1 MKIQECSSVG
11 ESCGLINHV
20 SHRFKSYHSYFSCLL
35 FFRNF
40 GVPPFYP
47 VGVTVNGGARP
58 TAGIYKIFL
67 TKKFRNSYIMEVEV
81 LKVKCIS
88 KYYDRVLKKII
99 EVDQVIDAT
108 EERANQLITAKV
120 ATPTTEEKVVKKRAS
135 KKVEDNEQQA

>member
-1 MKIQECSSVG
+1 
-11 ESCGLINHV
+11 
-20 SHRFKSYHSYFSCLL
+20 
-35 FFRNF
+35 
-40 GVPPFYP
+40 
-47 VGVTVNGGARP
+47 
-58 TAGIYKIFL
+58 
-67 TKKFRNSYIMEVEV
+67 MEVEV

-99 EVDQVIDAT
+99 EVDQVIDVT